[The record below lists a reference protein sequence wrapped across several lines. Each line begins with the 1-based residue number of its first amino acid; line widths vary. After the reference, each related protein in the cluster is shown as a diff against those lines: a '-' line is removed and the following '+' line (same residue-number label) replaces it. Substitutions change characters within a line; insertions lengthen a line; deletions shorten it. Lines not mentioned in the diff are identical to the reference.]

1 MTSMADP
8 EQLRQARGV
17 MLATVTAR
25 LAIASG
31 MDAGEAVDLLQN
43 AGVLLEAN
51 NDPMVTALVV
61 TELAGLVVSLLQVLA
76 NHGDQSLEECWRIVC
91 RNYAQE
97 DAAGASGASPGP

>member
-25 LAIASG
+25 LSIALG
-31 MDAGEAVDLLQN
+31 MDAGEAVDLLQK
-43 AGVLLEAN
+43 AGVLLEDN
-51 NDPMVTALVV
+51 NGPMVTALIV
-61 TELAGLVVSLLQVLA
+61 TEFAGLVVSLLQVLA
-76 NHGDQSLEECWRIVC
+76 DHGDQSLEECWRIVC

-97 DAAGASGASPGP
+97 NAAGAPDASPGP